1 MKKIYSIFERLIFIS
16 SILIL
21 SLIAIILFLKYN
33 SEIIL
38 VIIAYTCV
46 VLIVLALIKLV
57 FISNHIIIND
67 NKIKVYDFPLFATN
81 KFYNK
86 KRSLISYNSE
96 IEIKDIEK
104 IELVTLTKKEQNNY
118 IGYKHLQKKYLK
130 IFFKY
135 GNPKF
140 VYVGGYSKNQI
151 KQIIKLIQ
159 K

>member
-1 MKKIYSIFERLIFIS
+1 MKKIYSIFERLICIS

-57 FISNHIIIND
+57 SIPNHIIIND

-86 KRSLISYNSE
+86 NRSLISYNSE

-130 IFFKY
+130 IFLKY

-140 VYVGGYSKNQI
+140 VYVGSYSKNQI
-151 KQIIKLIQ
+151 KQIIKLLQ

>member
-1 MKKIYSIFERLIFIS
+1 MKKIYSIFERLICIS

-21 SLIAIILFLKYN
+21 SLIAIILFLKHN

-57 FISNHIIIND
+57 SIPNHIIINN
-67 NKIKVYDFPLFATN
+67 NKIKVYDFQLFATN

-86 KRSLISYNSE
+86 KSLISYNSE

-130 IFFKY
+130 IFLKY

-140 VYVGGYSKNQI
+140 VYVGSYSKNQI
-151 KQIIKLIQ
+151 KQIIKLLQ

>member
-1 MKKIYSIFERLIFIS
+1 MKKIYSIFERLICIS

-21 SLIAIILFLKYN
+21 SLIAIILFLKHN

-57 FISNHIIIND
+57 SIPNHIIINN

-86 KRSLISYNSE
+86 KSLISYNSE

-130 IFFKY
+130 IFLKY
-135 GNPKF
+135 GNPKY
-140 VYVGGYSKNQI
+140 VYVGNYSNFQI
-151 KQIIKLIQ
+151 KKIIKLVSH

>member
-104 IELVTLTKKEQNNY
+104 IKLVTLTKKEQNNY

-130 IFFKY
+130 IFLKY
-135 GNPKF
+135 CNPKF